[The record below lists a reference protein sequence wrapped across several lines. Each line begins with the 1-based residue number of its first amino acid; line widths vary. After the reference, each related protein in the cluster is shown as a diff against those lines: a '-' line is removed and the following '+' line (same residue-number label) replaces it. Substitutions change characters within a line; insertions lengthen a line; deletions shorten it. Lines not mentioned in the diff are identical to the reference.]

1 MQFFTIQEC
10 EHSWGD
16 YGNTLLQG
24 QATRDEVT
32 GLLQIQRTGPFV
44 PPISFPGLREIV
56 VTEDFRAQLEASGLT
71 GFSFRPVVKQHI
83 VDLDWQNWDKNAD
96 DPKVYPRS
104 GEPEDYILER
114 KHSPK
119 TANKMPVLWEL
130 AVGQSA
136 HVLRE
141 KDKTAPTGVVLYF
154 QSETWK
160 GDNLVRVPEVLYT
173 FADLK
178 AKEWLDGTVA
188 EYVRFQVV
196 GVR

>member
-83 VDLDWQNWDKNAD
+83 VDLDWQKWDKNAD

-119 TANKMPVLWEL
+119 TASKMPVLWEL

-136 HVLRE
+136 RVLRE

>member
-1 MQFFTIQEC
+1 MQFFIIREC
-10 EHSWGD
+10 EPSWGD
-16 YGNTLLQG
+16 YGDTLLQG
-24 QATRDEVT
+24 QATRDNVS

-83 VDLDWQNWDKNAD
+83 VDLDWQKWDKNAE

-104 GEPEDYILER
+104 GEPEDYILKG

-119 TANKMPVLWEL
+119 TADKMPVLWEL

-141 KDKTAPTGVVLYF
+141 KDATSPTGVILHF
-154 QSETWK
+154 QSETWN
-160 GDNLVRVPEVLYT
+160 GDSLVRVPEVLYT

-178 AKEWLDGTVA
+178 AKEWLDSRVA

-196 GVR
+196 EVR